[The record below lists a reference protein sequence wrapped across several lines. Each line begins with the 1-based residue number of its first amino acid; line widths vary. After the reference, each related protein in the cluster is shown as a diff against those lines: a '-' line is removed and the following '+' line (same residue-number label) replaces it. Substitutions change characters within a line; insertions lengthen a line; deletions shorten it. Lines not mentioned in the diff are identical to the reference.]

1 MINYFVGN
9 LGQAR
14 AYINKMNAFMGYPS
28 LATKTTTYAEPRQ
41 HRGSGRGAEHLVI
54 IKEVHSPKLK
64 RRAKIKDIDDNS
76 TRGEKSKRKSRK
88 DLEDEGAFDDPDVL
102 VL

>member
-14 AYINKMNAFMGYPS
+14 AYVNKMNAFMGYPNPE
-28 LATKTTTYAEPRQ
+28 TKTTTYANPIE
-41 HRGSGRGAEHLVI
+41 HKGKGNTHLVI

-64 RRAKIKDIDDNS
+64 RQAKIKDIDDNS
-76 TRGEKSKRKSRK
+76 TPGEKSKRKTREF
-88 DLEDEGAFDDPDVL
+88 LESEGAFDGSDGRP
-102 VL
+102 

>member
-14 AYINKMNAFMGYPS
+14 AYINKMDAFMGYPNPE
-28 LATKTTTYAEPRQ
+28 TKTTTYANPIE
-41 HRGSGRGAEHLVI
+41 HKGKGNTHLVV

-64 RRAKIKDIDDNS
+64 RQAKIKDIDDNS
-76 TRGEKSKRKSRK
+76 NANEKSKRKTREA
-88 DLEDEGAFDDPDVL
+88 LEEEGAFDDPSVSP
-102 VL
+102 

>member
-14 AYINKMNAFMGYPS
+14 AYINKMNAFMGYPNPE
-28 LATKTTTYAEPRQ
+28 TKTTTYAEPRQ
-41 HRGSGRGAEHLVI
+41 HRGPGKGSDHLVI

-64 RRAKIKDIDDNS
+64 RQAKIKDIDDNS
-76 TRGEKSKRKSRK
+76 NANEKSKRKTRE
-88 DLEDEGAFDDPDVL
+88 DLEKENAFDETDGRP
-102 VL
+102 